1 MLNIQPGIHQNLS
14 VLVSLLMQEI
24 NECSILLTLFSN
36 IIQVLILWRPLN
48 QLLVLKLSSCSLIT
62 R

>member
-36 IIQVLILWRPLN
+36 IIQVLILWRPL
-48 QLLVLKLSSCSLIT
+48 LASSEPAACFKA
-62 R
+62 